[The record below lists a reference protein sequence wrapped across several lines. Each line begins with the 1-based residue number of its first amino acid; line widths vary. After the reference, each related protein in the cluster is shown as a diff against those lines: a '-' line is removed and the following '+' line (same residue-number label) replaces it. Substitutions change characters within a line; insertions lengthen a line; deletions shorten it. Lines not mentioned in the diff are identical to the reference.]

1 MVTLFEI
8 IAIFVIFFTVS
19 YLAYYITEERGL
31 PRWLDYKPW
40 VCRVC
45 LTFWSLITI
54 YTSIWLSFQCLVI
67 GMGGIL
73 LAIMNAI
80 AMLIDQKQRTVSI
93 DDYDKIR
100 R

>member
-31 PRWLDYKPW
+31 PR
-40 VCRVC
+40 VC
-45 LTFWSLITI
+45 LTFWSLTTI

-93 DDYDKIR
+93 DDYDKIVGK
-100 R
+100 